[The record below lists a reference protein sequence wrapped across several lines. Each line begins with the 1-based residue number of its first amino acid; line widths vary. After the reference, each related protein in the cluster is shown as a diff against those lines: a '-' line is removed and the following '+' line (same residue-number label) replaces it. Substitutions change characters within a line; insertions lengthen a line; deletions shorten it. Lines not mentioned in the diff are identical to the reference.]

1 MAGAH
6 ATFSNERMS
15 GRLFAM
21 DGRSEAAR
29 PETGGEAAAE
39 SSPPAVEER
48 EESPFELL
56 KADYRNHGRTL
67 ANRSLWAMAVYRYGR
82 WSMQRRTPAARWFTS
97 KIYGALSP
105 LSRFLTGVTLDRLTE
120 MGRDVHLIHCEGP
133 ISIHPRAKIG
143 KRVGIMHNV
152 TIGETPDG
160 GVPTIGDDVFIG
172 VGAVIIGNVHVGAG
186 AQVAANSLV
195 ISDVPPNH
203 VAVGVPA
210 RVYPGLGRRATK
222 TV

>member
-6 ATFSNERMS
+6 ATFSPGRMS

-21 DGRSEAAR
+21 DGQSEGSS
-29 PETGGEAAAE
+29 PDDDHEDAAE
-39 SSPPAVEER
+39 APPVAQ
-48 EESPFELL
+48 ESTLELMRR
-56 KADYRNHGRTL
+56 DYINHGRTI
-67 ANRSLWAMAVYRYGR
+67 ANRALWAMAVYRFGR
-82 WSMQRRTPAARWFTS
+82 WSLAQKPALRWLSS
-97 KIYGALSP
+97 KVYGALSP
-105 LSRFLTGVTLDRLTE
+105 VSRFMTGVTLDRLTD
-120 MGRDVHLIHCEGP
+120 MGADVHLIHCEGP

-160 GVPTIGDDVFIG
+160 GVPTIDDDVFIG

-210 RVYPGLGRRATK
+210 RIYPGLGRRAK
-222 TV
+222 NP